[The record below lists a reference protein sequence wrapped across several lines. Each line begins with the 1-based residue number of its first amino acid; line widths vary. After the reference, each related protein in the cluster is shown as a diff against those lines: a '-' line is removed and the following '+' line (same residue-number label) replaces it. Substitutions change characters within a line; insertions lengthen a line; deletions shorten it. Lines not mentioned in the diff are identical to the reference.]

1 MRRTLH
7 ETMTEEGARILLAG
21 LYEKGI
27 MPHSY
32 LRREA
37 EALRV
42 CQDVQREWLQEEI
55 ASPLFATLLWEAVWR
70 LRARERDR
78 Q

>member
-7 ETMTEEGARILLAG
+7 ETMAEDGARILLAG
-21 LYEKGI
+21 LYENGV

-37 EALRV
+37 EVLRA
-42 CQDVQREWLQEEI
+42 CQDVQREWLRGEI
-55 ASPLFATLLWEAVWR
+55 ASPLFNAVLWEVVRR
-70 LRARERDR
+70 LRARERDKE
-78 Q
+78 

>member
-1 MRRTLH
+1 MHRTLH
-7 ETMTEEGARILLAG
+7 DIMAEEGGRILLSG

-37 EALRV
+37 EVLHL
-42 CQDVQREWLQEEI
+42 CKDVQREWLRGEI
-55 ASPLFATLLWEAVWR
+55 ASPLFSTVLWEVVRR
-70 LRARERDR
+70 LRTKERERE
-78 Q
+78 

>member
-7 ETMTEEGARILLAG
+7 KAMVDAGARILLSG

-37 EALRV
+37 GVLGV
-42 CQDVQREWLQEEI
+42 CEDVQQEWLRGEI
-55 ASPLFATLLWEAVWR
+55 ASPLFNTVLWEVHRR

-78 Q
+78 E

>member
-7 ETMTEEGARILLAG
+7 ETMAEEGARILLAG

-32 LRREA
+32 LRHEA
-37 EALRV
+37 EALRA
-42 CQDVQREWLQEEI
+42 CEEVQRGWLRGEI
-55 ASPLFATLLWEAVWR
+55 ASPLFDTVLWEVHRR
-70 LRARERDR
+70 LRARERDTE
-78 Q
+78 

>member
-7 ETMTEEGARILLAG
+7 ETMVEEGARILLAG
-21 LYEKGI
+21 LYERGI

-37 EALRV
+37 EALSV
-42 CQDVQREWLQEEI
+42 CLDVQRAW
-55 ASPLFATLLWEAVWR
+55 
-70 LRARERDR
+70 
-78 Q
+78 

>member
-37 EALRV
+37 EALQF
-42 CQDVQREWLQEEI
+42 CQDVQREWLRGEI
-55 ASPLFATLLWEAVWR
+55 ASPLFTAVLWEVHRR
-70 LRARERDR
+70 LRARERDTE
-78 Q
+78 